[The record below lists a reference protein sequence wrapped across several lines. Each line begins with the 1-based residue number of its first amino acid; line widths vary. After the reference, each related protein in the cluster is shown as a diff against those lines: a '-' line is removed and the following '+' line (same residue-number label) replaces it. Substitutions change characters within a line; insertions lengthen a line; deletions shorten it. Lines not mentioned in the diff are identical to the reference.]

1 MRIVDHQTKNHL
13 ITLFDSRNIH
23 FICVE
28 IDDIPSYA
36 KELIE
41 SIKNTSWID
50 KLDKIGKLAYTETTL
65 ETIKKLIS
73 IFSYSEDPISTDFGE
88 YLISMTA
95 GSSLEELLSHDIL
108 PLSEL
113 WKEKKSGNPGF
124 DFHTITPQKYISFGE
139 AKYSA
144 IRNTYKAAIKQIVSF
159 INQKKGNRDLPH
171 LRIIAEKE
179 AVDNYMN
186 GYKCY
191 CAAFSLK
198 SVQSFNAIIKSITSL
213 ADFEKII
220 HDGNEAFI
228 IGIKICRP

>member
-113 WKEKKSGNPGF
+113 WKEKNQEIQDLIF
-124 DFHTITPQKYISFGE
+124 TPLRRKNTFLLGKRSIVLLE
-139 AKYSA
+139 TH
-144 IRNTYKAAIKQIVSF
+144 IRRLLNK
-159 INQKKGNRDLPH
+159 
-171 LRIIAEKE
+171 
-179 AVDNYMN
+179 
-186 GYKCY
+186 
-191 CAAFSLK
+191 
-198 SVQSFNAIIKSITSL
+198 
-213 ADFEKII
+213 
-220 HDGNEAFI
+220 
-228 IGIKICRP
+228 